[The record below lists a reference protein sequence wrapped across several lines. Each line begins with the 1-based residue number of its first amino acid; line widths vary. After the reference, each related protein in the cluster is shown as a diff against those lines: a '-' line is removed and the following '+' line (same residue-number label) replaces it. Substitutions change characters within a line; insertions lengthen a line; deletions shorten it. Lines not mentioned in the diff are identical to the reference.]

1 MMRADRRD
9 ESDKE
14 EESQRDP
21 DVQKETKLEKKQKL
35 RYENMQVR
43 KRYKQETGMKEE
55 LNE

>member
-14 EESQRDP
+14 KESQRDA
-21 DVQKETKLEKKQKL
+21 DVQKKTKLEKIEKL
-35 RYENMQVR
+35 RYESMQVR
-43 KRYKQETGMKEE
+43 KRYKQERGMKEE